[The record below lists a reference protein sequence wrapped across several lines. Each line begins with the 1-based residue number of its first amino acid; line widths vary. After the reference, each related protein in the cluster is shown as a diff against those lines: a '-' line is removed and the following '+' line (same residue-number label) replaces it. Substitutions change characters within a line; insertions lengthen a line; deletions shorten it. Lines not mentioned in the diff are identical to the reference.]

1 MSLFDKAVNS
11 AGQSVI
17 KSYKNAKSNSFQM
30 KQLKKVWDKADTEY
44 DVPMPEDINKAGDWE
59 KDKKAFQQKAVDDFI
74 QNKAQKAQ
82 QHVASGLVGMVT
94 ELPKLLTKLSGRM
107 SQQQTK
113 PQPYQPPT
121 PSADINP
128 FFNTRDTLQLP
139 GQSQTKLPQLRSATV
154 PF

>member
-1 MSLFDKAVNS
+1 MSLFDKLVNS

-17 KSYKNAKSNSFQM
+17 KSYNNANSNSFKM
-30 KQLKKVWDKADTEY
+30 KQLNKVWDKAGTEY
-44 DVPMPEDINKAGDWE
+44 NVPMPADINKTGDWL
-59 KDKKAFQQKAVDDFI
+59 KDKLSFQQDAVETFK
-74 QNKAQKAQ
+74 QNKAKKAQ
-82 QHVASGLVGMVT
+82 QHVTSGLVGMVT

-128 FFNTRDTLQLP
+128 FFNMRNTLQLP
-139 GQSQTKLPQLRSATV
+139 GQSQTKFPQLRSATV